1 MVRDDTDRRQALTR
15 ELVGLQATSS
25 WQERGAAVALQLQ
38 EIEKR
43 WSLCWTDDR
52 NALRYPRPWHADSAA
67 GQTRKSYPAIASTYY
82 YSAGAIARLTWSSS
96 AVLILASNSLSES
109 VERVVD

>member
-52 NALRYPRPWHADSAA
+52 NALRYRSAL
-67 GQTRKSYPAIASTYY
+67 
-82 YSAGAIARLTWSSS
+82 ARRLRCWSNPQE
-96 AVLILASNSLSES
+96 LPCHC
-109 VERVVD
+109 